1 MNKEI
6 RELFDRNNII
16 TKKITLKKNVKIID
30 TGDNKLVIKKR
41 ERNLDDLF
49 KYLKTRSFDYFPQ
62 IIYKTTNYDIYEY
75 IDDVEIPKEEKA
87 LDIIRL
93 TTMLHSK
100 TTFYKDIDEDYYKE
114 IYENTIER
122 IDYLNNYYNDIA
134 SIIEKEEFMSP
145 SNYLFIR
152 NITKI
157 FQALNYCKYNIDKWY
172 DIINEKKRIRI
183 VNLHND
189 LSLEHYL
196 VGDRPCL
203 ISWNKS
209 KKDMPIYDIIKMY
222 KKYYLELDFCEL
234 LRNYERQ
241 YPLLPEEKI
250 LFFVFLSLPNKLEF
264 NKTEY
269 NMCLEVKKFYDYINI
284 TEKFISDYF
293 PTPNTN
299 KEPVEN

>member
-16 TKKITLKKNVKIID
+16 TKKITLKKNVIIID

-75 IDDVEIPKEEKA
+75 IDDVEIPKEERA

-250 LFFVFLSLPNKLEF
+250 LFFIFLSLPDKLEF

-293 PTPNTN
+293 PTPNPN